1 MSSQFGPTGA
11 SESSQFTASGQ
22 SLLNQANQ
30 IAANAMTA
38 ARNGTSGAT
47 QYGRKLFLVIQTSSF
62 HSIRGT
68 SLLRYG
74 LILTLPALV
83 ALSVLSASPAS
94 AATRVTHPSAPR
106 HVTAT
111 AGDNSV
117 IVSYVAPASNGGT
130 RITGYYVK
138 QYGRNSAIRRCN
150 STRCTVLG
158 LSNGVR
164 YRFVVAAINRF
175 GRSAYSTPSNVATP
189 TAPVGT
195 TSTITFDA
203 NGGSGV
209 MASETERYN
218 TTAAL
223 TLNTFTY
230 TGDSFNDWNSE
241 ANGSGTIF
249 ANGEL
254 VRFNGS
260 VTLYAQW
267 TASAPTTAT
276 ITFNP
281 NGGTGT
287 MIPETEDLNVSA
299 ALTTNSFTRTG
310 YTFSAW
316 NTNANGSGSSFTN
329 GELVQFTASAT
340 FYAQW
345 TAVPTPQFMN
355 SSPNWSGY
363 VVPSSSAL
371 VTDVSGEWTV
381 PTMNC
386 SATPNGDVST
396 WVGIGGEQWNA
407 SSSSGVLLQTGVDTN
422 CVNGTQQNIGWWE
435 EYPAVPNVG
444 QAFTGFPVSAGNT
457 IEASVFETSSGAWE
471 TEVTDL
477 NTGLSAYMITG
488 VSWGVGSTGAS
499 TFTNQGSAVNINYS
513 GGYTAEWIVEDP
525 GVANETG
532 SYQPFANF
540 GSVIFSDMRSSFT
553 SWSLTPSEEWGIVQG
568 GATLAAPTSS
578 TTDGFTVTYTGP

>member
-1 MSSQFGPTGA
+1 
-11 SESSQFTASGQ
+11 
-22 SLLNQANQ
+22 
-30 IAANAMTA
+30 
-38 ARNGTSGAT
+38 
-47 QYGRKLFLVIQTSSF
+47 
-62 HSIRGT
+62 
-68 SLLRYG
+68 
-74 LILTLPALV
+74 
-83 ALSVLSASPAS
+83 
-94 AATRVTHPSAPR
+94 
-106 HVTAT
+106 
-111 AGDNSV
+111 
-117 IVSYVAPASNGGT
+117 
-130 RITGYYVK
+130 
-138 QYGRNSAIRRCN
+138 
-150 STRCTVLG
+150 
-158 LSNGVR
+158 
-164 YRFVVAAINRF
+164 
-175 GRSAYSTPSNVATP
+175 
-189 TAPVGT
+189 
-195 TSTITFDA
+195 
-203 NGGSGV
+203 